1 MARLVIYEEL
11 DTDDTVFETFELTSS
26 RILIGS
32 DHDNHLVL
40 DMPDID
46 MTHAS
51 LELRDNHW
59 FLQDL
64 GGPGGTAVNGQD
76 IAGPCMLRNN
86 DIIELSFIKMR
97 FENNERGVTEDFPRE
112 SSPEKNTVSGERPP
126 SGRLWFAG
134 LAMLTVG
141 TIIVILILMA
151 VAHYLGLISLGDLL
165 PPGF

>member
-11 DTDDTVFETFELTSS
+11 DTDDTVFETFELSSS

-40 DMPDID
+40 DMPDVD

-64 GGPGGTAVNGQD
+64 GGPAV
-76 IAGPCMLRNN
+76 
-86 DIIELSFIKMR
+86 
-97 FENNERGVTEDFPRE
+97 PR
-112 SSPEKNTVSGERPP
+112 
-126 SGRLWFAG
+126 
-134 LAMLTVG
+134 
-141 TIIVILILMA
+141 LMA
-151 VAHYLGLISLGDLL
+151 RKLKARTCYATTI
-165 PPGF
+165 

>member
-11 DTDDTVFETFELTSS
+11 DTDDTVFETFELSSS

-40 DMPDID
+40 DMPDVD

-64 GGPGGTAVNGQD
+64 GGPGGTAVNGQE
-76 IAGPCMLRNN
+76 IEGPYMLRNN

-97 FENNERGVTEDFPRE
+97 FENNERGVTQDFPRDV
-112 SSPEKNTVSGERPP
+112 PEEEQKLPEERPP
-126 SGRLWFAG
+126 SGRLWFVG
-134 LAMLTVG
+134 LAILTIG

-151 VAHYLGLISLGDLL
+151 VAHFLGLISLGDLL
-165 PPGF
+165 PPGI

>member
-11 DTDDTVFETFELTSS
+11 DKDDTVFETFELTSS

-32 DHDNHLVL
+32 DQENHLVL
-40 DMPDID
+40 DMPEID

-64 GGPGGTAVNGQD
+64 GGPGGTAVNGQE
-76 IAGPCMLRNN
+76 IEGPYMLRNN

-97 FENNERGVTEDFPRE
+97 FENNERGVTQDFPRDV
-112 SSPEKNTVSGERPP
+112 PEEEQKLREERPP
-126 SGRLWFAG
+126 SGRLWFVG
-134 LAMLTVG
+134 LAILTIG

-151 VAHYLGLISLGDLL
+151 VAHFLGLISLGDLL
-165 PPGF
+165 PPGI

>member
-1 MARLVIYEEL
+1 LARLVIYEEL

-32 DHDNHLVL
+32 DQDNHLVL
-40 DMPDID
+40 DMPEID

-64 GGPGGTAVNGQD
+64 GGPGGTAVNSQE
-76 IAGPCMLRNN
+76 IEGPYMLRNN
-86 DIIELSFIKMR
+86 DVIELSFIKMR
-97 FENNERGVTEDFPRE
+97 FENNERGVTQDFSRE
-112 SSPEKNTVSGERPP
+112 APAEESAVSTERPP
-126 SGRLWFAG
+126 SGRLWFVG
-134 LAMLTVG
+134 LAILTVG
-141 TIIVILILMA
+141 TILVILILMA

>member
-11 DTDDTVFETFELTSS
+11 DTDDTVFETFELSSS

-40 DMPDID
+40 DMPDVD
-46 MTHAS
+46 TTHAS

-64 GGPGGTAVNGQD
+64 GGPGGTAVNGQE
-76 IAGPCMLRNN
+76 IEGPYMLRNN
-86 DIIELSFIKMR
+86 DVVELSFIKMR
-97 FENNERGVTEDFPRE
+97 FENKDRGVTQDFPRE
-112 SSPEKNTVSGERPP
+112 APEEEQKLPDERPP
-126 SGRLWFAG
+126 SGRLWFVG
-134 LAMLTVG
+134 LAILTIG

-151 VAHYLGLISLGDLL
+151 VAHFLGLISLGDLL
-165 PPGF
+165 PPGI

>member
-32 DHDNHLVL
+32 DQDNHLVL
-40 DMPDID
+40 DMPEID

-64 GGPGGTAVNGQD
+64 GGPGGTAVNGQE
-76 IAGPCMLRNN
+76 IEGPYMLRNN

-97 FENNERGVTEDFPRE
+97 FENNERGVTQDFPRDARVKE
-112 SSPEKNTVSGERPP
+112 EKLPTERPP
-126 SGRLWFAG
+126 SGRLWFVG
-134 LAMLTVG
+134 LAMLTIG
-141 TIIVILILMA
+141 TIFVILILMA

>member
-1 MARLVIYEEL
+1 MARLVIYEEM

-40 DMPDID
+40 DMPEID
-46 MTHAS
+46 STHAS

-64 GGPGGTAVNGQD
+64 GGPGGTAVNGQE
-76 IAGPCMLRNN
+76 IEGPYMLRNG
-86 DIIELSFIKMR
+86 DVIELSFIKMR
-97 FENNERGVTEDFPRE
+97 FENNERGVTRDFPRE
-112 SSPEKNTVSGERPP
+112 APAEETKPTTERPP

-151 VAHYLGLISLGDLL
+151 VAHYLGLISIGDLL
-165 PPGF
+165 PPGL